1 MANRA
6 VLNGREE
13 GGGQSEEESVL
24 RLRWNSHVESLQQLF
39 ESLLEQQLFVDVT
52 LACEGGSLRAHRV
65 MLSACSSYFRRV
77 LHEAGTKNPVIIMR
91 DVPYSEMDHILQFI
105 YRGEI
110 HVPEASLPS
119 LLRTA
124 RLLEIRGL
132 SDDLEKP
139 AGEAKKQET
148 QTENRK
154 RRSSNPSNT
163 NGHANPHQ
171 QLNGKAKKTSQQVTV
186 HSFKSLTVI
195 NEASFDLD

>member
-13 GGGQSEEESVL
+13 GGGQTEEDSVL

-52 LACEGGSLRAHRV
+52 LACEGGSLKAHRV

-91 DVPYSEMDHILQFI
+91 DVPFSEMDHILQFI

-139 AGEAKKQET
+139 ASEAKKQET

-154 RRSSNPSNT
+154 RRSSSSTNTNSQPSN
-163 NGHANPHQ
+163 Q
-171 QLNGKAKKTSQQVTV
+171 QQFNGKTKKQSQQVHKHCLV
-186 HSFKSLTVI
+186 ANCF
-195 NEASFDLD
+195 